1 MIPQRKYIRNKR
13 IMERFK
19 LLALCIAFSGLANA
33 PLVAQTKKLHIPDI
47 PGYLT
52 LKGDFHM
59 HTVFSDGHVWPTF
72 RVHEAVRD
80 GLDVIAI
87 TEHIDYEGFPEEI
100 EKNYNKSSEL
110 AKEAA
115 GDKELLIIPG
125 VEISPRVPPYHNNA
139 LFLKDAN
146 ALPTE
151 YMKSG
156 KKEFVM
162 KENMT
167 REQLMGPFSEAK
179 KQDAF
184 VFYNHPGWGW
194 WDRKD
199 TTLFTSFHQE
209 LLDKGILK
217 GVEVVNSG
225 NYNVIAHRLAMKY
238 NLTMM
243 GNSDAHYDIYPGYQ
257 DSHRPMTLVFAKEK
271 TEEAVKEAL
280 LARRTAVFF
289 DNYLVARQKEA
300 EALFKA
306 SVHTSAEQKQ
316 RKGERLLLVHFY
328 NESDIPFHVT
338 VKSGYDIE
346 KLPLGQVSLA
356 PRDTTTITLR
366 AVWDY
371 TDETVLDLEVS
382 NILVSPKEAFKTSF
396 ILRNEEE

>member
-1 MIPQRKYIRNKR
+1 MNNLKT
-13 IMERFK
+13 
-19 LLALCIAFSGLANA
+19 LALCITFSGLLTG
-33 PLVAQTKKLHIPDI
+33 PVFAQPKKSHIPDI
-47 PGYLT
+47 PGYFT
-52 LKGDFHM
+52 LKGDFHL

-100 EKNYNKSSEL
+100 KKDYNKSHEL
-110 AKEAA
+110 ATEAA
-115 GDKELLIIPG
+115 KNKELLIISG
-125 VEISPRVPPYHNNA
+125 VEISPRVPPYHHNA

-146 ALPTE
+146 ALPTG

-162 KENMT
+162 KEHIT
-167 REQLMGPFSEAK
+167 KEQLMAPFSEAK

-184 VFYNHPGWGW
+184 VFYNHPSWGW

-199 TTLFTSFHQE
+199 TSLFTSFHQE
-209 LLDKGILK
+209 LLDKEILR

-225 NYNVIAHRLAMKY
+225 NYNIIAHRLAMKY

-243 GNSDAHYDIYPGYQ
+243 GNSDAHYDLYPRYQ
-257 DSHRPMTLVFAKEK
+257 DSHRPMTLVFAAEK

-289 DNYLVARQKEA
+289 DDYIVARQPEA

-306 SVHTSAEQKQ
+306 SVHTSTERKE
-316 RKGERLLLVHFY
+316 RKGERLLLVNLY
-328 NESDIPFHVT
+328 NESDIPFKISAT
-338 VKSGYDIE
+338 SDYDIE
-346 KLPLGQVSLA
+346 FLPLGQVILA
-356 PRDTTTITLR
+356 PRDTTTITLK

-371 TDETVLDLEVS
+371 PEETALEIEVS
-382 NILVSPKEAFKTSF
+382 NILVSPEEKFKTSF
-396 ILRNEEE
+396 VLRTEEKE

>member
-1 MIPQRKYIRNKR
+1 MKKL
-13 IMERFK
+13 K
-19 LLALCIAFSGLANA
+19 LLALCIAFSALVKG
-33 PLVAQTKKLHIPDI
+33 PLLAQTEKLHIPDI

-72 RVHEAVRD
+72 RVHEALRD

-100 EKNYNKSSEL
+100 EKNYNKSFEL

-115 GDKELLIIPG
+115 GNKELLIIPG

-139 LFLKDAN
+139 LFVTDAN
-146 ALPTE
+146 ALPSD

-167 REQLMGPFSEAK
+167 REQLMAPFSEAK

-194 WDRKD
+194 WDGKD

-209 LLDKGILK
+209 LLDEGILK
-217 GVEVVNSG
+217 GVEVANSG
-225 NYNVIAHRLAMKY
+225 KYNVIAHRLAMKY
-238 NLTMM
+238 NLTIM
-243 GNSDAHYDIYPGYQ
+243 GNSDVHYDVYPRYR

-271 TEEAVKEAL
+271 TAEAVKEAL

-289 DNYLVARQKEA
+289 DDYLVARQPEA

-306 SVHTSAEQKQ
+306 SVHVRTEQKQ
-316 RKGERLLLVHFY
+316 RKKERTLIVHLY
-328 NESDIPFHVT
+328 NESDIPFEIAA
-338 VKSGYDIE
+338 KSDYDIE
-346 KLPLGQVSLA
+346 GLPLGRVTLT

-371 TDETVLDLEVS
+371 PDETVLGIEVS
-382 NILVSPKEAFKTSF
+382 NILVSPEETFKTSF
-396 ILRNEEE
+396 ILRNEEK